1 LFCLFVGR
9 RFQAFVDD
17 DGERDVVQIR
27 CLNFQ
32 VTDELVFERV
42 FGRSV
47 EHLLLD
53 VGLVGTKDDEGEFVA
68 MSAFRRHVPD
78 VEAGV
83 AAVAVLLDLLE
94 VIPERSVVALGG
106 GSVLASGVVEHLI
119 DDDVFQIVTEF
130 VNAVFVFSL
139 LLHRFVRVDA
149 LIRHLDSGR
158 GHIGYCCC
166 WAWKTLKRKFTRWLV
181 GVFFLEDLFFY

>member
-1 LFCLFVGR
+1 LLFCLFVGR

-17 DGERDVVQIR
+17 DGERDIVQIR
-27 CLNFQ
+27 RLNFQ

-42 FGRSV
+42 FGGSV

-78 VEAGV
+78 VEASV
-83 AAVAVLLDLLE
+83 ATVPVLLDLLE
-94 VIPERSVVALGG
+94 VIPERSVVALVGR
-106 GSVLASGVVEHLI
+106 SVLASGVVEHLV
-119 DDDVFQIVTEF
+119 DDDVFQVVTEF

-139 LLHRFVRVDA
+139 LLHRFVGVDA
-149 LIRHLDSGR
+149 LVRHLDSGS

-166 WAWKTLKRKFTRWLV
+166 WT
-181 GVFFLEDLFFY
+181 

>member
-106 GSVLASGVVEHLI
+106 RSVLASGVVEHFV

-149 LIRHLDSGR
+149 LVSATWTPDAGILDTVAVGLGR
-158 GHIGYCCC
+158 
-166 WAWKTLKRKFTRWLV
+166 R
-181 GVFFLEDLFFY
+181 

>member
-1 LFCLFVGR
+1 MVMIMLLLLLVLLFFLSLLLLLLLLFLWLLDLLFCLFVGR

-27 CLNFQ
+27 RLNFQ

-42 FGRSV
+42 FGGSV

-78 VEAGV
+78 VEASV
-83 AAVAVLLDLLE
+83 TTVPVLLDLLE
-94 VIPERSVVALGG
+94 VIPERSVVAL
-106 GSVLASGVVEHLI
+106 V
-119 DDDVFQIVTEF
+119 
-130 VNAVFVFSL
+130 
-139 LLHRFVRVDA
+139 
-149 LIRHLDSGR
+149 GR
-158 GHIGYCCC
+158 S
-166 WAWKTLKRKFTRWLV
+166 
-181 GVFFLEDLFFY
+181 

>member
-1 LFCLFVGR
+1 MTTNADIAMVMVMLLLLLRLLFLWLLLLLLLLLLSLLLLLRDLLFCLFVGR

-17 DGERDVVQIR
+17 DRERDVVQIR
-27 CLNFQ
+27 RLNFQ

-68 MSAFRRHVPD
+68 MSAFRRHVAD
-78 VEAGV
+78 VEASV
-83 AAVAVLLDLLE
+83 ATVAVLLDLLE
-94 VIPERSVVALGG
+94 VIPERSVVALVGR
-106 GSVLASGVVEHLI
+106 SVLASGVVEHLV
-119 DDDVFQIVTEF
+119 DDYVFQVVTEF

-139 LLHRFVRVDA
+139 LLHRFA
-149 LIRHLDSGR
+149 H
-158 GHIGYCCC
+158 
-166 WAWKTLKRKFTRWLV
+166 
-181 GVFFLEDLFFY
+181 